1 MWVSYLEA
9 TRALADAFPS
19 DSTPGGE
26 GLSLLWSY
34 EDAGWLAEHAGPLG
48 DIIAWLDFGG
58 GSLWV
63 ERREPQEGAWI
74 ELHGRSRTEI
84 GRWVASAAARLAG
97 SAEVLPRPVEQ
108 ANDPAN
114 TDDTD
119 ARADLEA
126 LYEGA
131 GLLLNALL
139 DAAEKQGFSTSAP
152 RLDACSLRASLEIAT
167 AGIPDSRGVEVQ
179 FSPPSNTDP
188 LGGWSIGIKGDSGR
202 HLSVGDFQTLPTGE
216 AQQELIADFIVAAS
230 NELLATMK
238 D

>member
-1 MWVSYLEA
+1 PCLRPGLTPDAHTEQDMPLKPDDLSIDFFPQVGFAPAESRNALWVSYLEA

-84 GRWVASAAARLAG
+84 GRWIASAVARLAG
-97 SAEVLPRPVEQ
+97 SMEVLPQPVEQ
-108 ANDPAN
+108 AYDPAN

-131 GLLLNALL
+131 GLLLYALR
-139 DAAEKQGFSTSAP
+139 DAAENRGLSTSAP
-152 RLDACSLRASLEIAT
+152 RL
-167 AGIPDSRGVEVQ
+167 
-179 FSPPSNTDP
+179 
-188 LGGWSIGIKGDSGR
+188 
-202 HLSVGDFQTLPTGE
+202 
-216 AQQELIADFIVAAS
+216 
-230 NELLATMK
+230 
-238 D
+238 